1 MSSSKKLAGVLRE
14 LLKVLGEEKQVLI
27 KSDAAALASIVEK
40 KNGLMG
46 KIDEFKGM
54 DFSQDEEIRSMAGQI
69 GLLQE
74 TNMLLTKQALSY
86 QEQILKALAKN
97 NTSRYNTYSSKGQIN
112 GQKEVS
118 IVDQSV

>member
-1 MSSSKKLAGVLRE
+1 MDSSKKLAAVLRE
-14 LLKVLGEEKQVLI
+14 LIKVLGEEKQVLI
-27 KSDAAALASIVEK
+27 KSDAAALASVVEK
-40 KNGLMG
+40 KNSLIS
-46 KIDEFKGM
+46 KIDEFKSI
-54 DFSQDEEIRSMAGQI
+54 DFSEDEEIKRLAGQI

-74 TNMLLTKQALSY
+74 TNMLLTRQALSY

-97 NTSRYNTYSSKGQIN
+97 NTSRYSTYSSKGQIH

>member
-1 MSSSKKLAGVLRE
+1 MSSSKKLAGILKE
-14 LLKVLGEEKQVLI
+14 LLKVLGDEKQVLI
-27 KSDAAALASIVEK
+27 KSDAAALALIVEK

-54 DFSQDEEIRSMAGQI
+54 DFSRDEEIIGLTEQI

-86 QEQILKALAKN
+86 QEQILKALATN
-97 NTSRYNTYSSKGQIN
+97 NTSRYSTYSSKGRMY

>member
-1 MSSSKKLAGVLRE
+1 MSSQKKLSAVLRE
-14 LLKVLGEEKQVLI
+14 LLKVLEEEKQVLI
-27 KSDAAALASIVEK
+27 KSDAAALAQIVEK
-40 KNGLMG
+40 KNVLAGRIG
-46 KIDEFKGM
+46 EFKGM
-54 DFSQDEEIRSMAGQI
+54 DFSGDSELKDLAEQI

-74 TNMLLTKQALSY
+74 TNLLLTKQALSY

-97 NTSRYNTYSSKGQIN
+97 NTSRYSTYSSKGQMN